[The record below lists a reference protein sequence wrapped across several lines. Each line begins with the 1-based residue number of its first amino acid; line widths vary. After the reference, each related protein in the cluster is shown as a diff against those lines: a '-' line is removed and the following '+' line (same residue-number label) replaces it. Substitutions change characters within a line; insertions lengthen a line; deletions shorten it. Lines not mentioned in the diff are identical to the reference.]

1 MSKSNLNRRQFIR
14 TSALTLLASVAA
26 PSLLQSVFAAEK
38 PEKKEP
44 LPPGA
49 TAVPETDP
57 VAAAVG
63 YKADVSKI
71 DFKRYPKRKL
81 PDAKNQHCKNCA
93 LYTPV
98 NGSWGKCQLLTAGL
112 VDSSGWCGSW
122 SKKA

>member
-1 MSKSNLNRRQFIR
+1 MSNSSFNRRQFIKAS
-14 TSALTLLASVAA
+14 TLTFLIAA
-26 PSLLQSVFAAEK
+26 TAPNLLQRVFAAD
-38 PEKKEP
+38 KKEP

-71 DFKRYPKRKL
+71 DFKKYPKRKL
-81 PDAKNQHCKNCA
+81 PEAKNQFCKNCA

-98 NGSWGKCQLLTAGL
+98 NGSWGKCQLLGSGL
-112 VDSSGWCGSW
+112 VSASGWCGSW